1 MLPITRKKKI
11 TNIIKEKKS
20 VTVTELSKEFNVS
33 EETIRRDLA
42 QLEKDGVL
50 NRVYGGAYI
59 VDGVQNDVD
68 INLRKNIYSE
78 SKEKIANICSG
89 LIENGDSIIL
99 DSSTTCLYIAKK
111 VIDKNITVITNSLQ
125 IANALEEA
133 SNIKLIMIGGS
144 FDAKTLA
151 FYGRNAELFAGK
163 YFADKVFVSCRAL
176 NLEKGIMDSNEHVAE
191 MRRVFLNQGCE
202 VNLVA
207 DFSKFDR
214 IAFIHFADF
223 EEVNAIITD
232 KKLGD
237 EWHSSMDE
245 RGIKIFDEELSDD
258 EYND

>member
-1 MLPITRKKKI
+1 VLPITRKNRI
-11 TNIIKEKKS
+11 TKIIKEKKS
-20 VTVTELSKEFNVS
+20 VTVTELSKQFDVS

-42 QLEKDGVL
+42 QLEKEGVL

-78 SKEKIANICSG
+78 SKEKIASICSG

-99 DSSTTCLYIAKK
+99 DSSTTSLYIARKI
-111 VIDKNITVITNSLQ
+111 IDKNITVITNSLE
-125 IANALEEA
+125 IANVLDEA
-133 SNIKLIMIGGS
+133 VNIKLIMIGGS
-144 FDAKTLA
+144 FDRKTLS
-151 FYGRNAELFAGK
+151 FYGRNAEMFAQK

-176 NLEKGIMDSNEHVAE
+176 SLDKGIMDSNEHFAE

-202 VNLVA
+202 VHLVA

-223 EEVNAIITD
+223 SEINSIITD
-232 KKLGD
+232 KKLRD
-237 EWHSSMDE
+237 EWYSFME
-245 RGIKIFDEELSDD
+245 EKGITIYDEELDDD
-258 EYND
+258 E

>member
-20 VTVTELSKEFNVS
+20 VAVTELSREFNVS

-42 QLEKDGVL
+42 QLEKEGVL
-50 NRVYGGAYI
+50 TRVYGGAYI

-68 INLRKNIYSE
+68 INLRKNIFSE

-99 DSSTTCLYIAKK
+99 DSSTTSLYIAKK
-111 VIDKNITVITNSLQ
+111 IIDKNITVITNSLQ
-125 IANALEEA
+125 IAKVLEEA
-133 SNIKLIMIGGS
+133 DNIKLIMIGGS
-144 FDAKTLA
+144 YDSKTLA
-151 FYGRNAELFAGK
+151 FYGRNAELFAQK

-176 NLEKGIMDSNEHVAE
+176 SLEKGIMDSNEHVSE
-191 MRRVFLNQGCE
+191 MRRVLLNQGCE
-202 VNLVA
+202 VYLVA

-223 EEVNAIITD
+223 KEIHSIITD

-237 EWHSSMDE
+237 QWYSSMGE
-245 RGIKIFDEELSDD
+245 KGIKIFDEELNDD
-258 EYND
+258 E